1 MLEAVSISQNIIIV
15 TVIITI
21 VFCLY
26 SFKYHCAKS
35 VPIRSCSDLYFLLF
49 GLNTEILFSV
59 QIQENADQKNSV
71 FGQFLCSV
79 YFSYVKYNTRRQKY
93 EITLSLFHFSWK
105 IFKMLLKHLKI
116 CPELDM

>member
-26 SFKYHCAKS
+26 PFKYHCAKS
-35 VPIRSCSDLYFLLF
+35 VPIRSCSDLYFLVF
-49 GLNTEILFSV
+49 GLNMEILFSV
-59 QIQENADQKNSV
+59 QIRENADQKNSV
-71 FGQFLCSV
+71 FGQFLHSV

-105 IFKMLLKHLKI
+105 IFKILLKHLEI